1 MSLPLSRHQ
10 FIVCQPRVII
20 GRLLLLGCLGVGC
33 DKVETLVGDAK
44 KDMGVGAPAPVV
56 ESPSAV
62 PASSM
67 TPAQPE
73 PTQPT
78 GPSSESLLT
87 DLKNRPS
94 NLIDDA
100 MLNSVAAS
108 SDAATQVT
116 ELNLTSNLNVSG
128 AGLAA
133 VSKFSNLTK
142 LQMSGVSKV
151 VSGEFPALAGL
162 KLLNELEAD
171 FTQIGNDTL
180 PVLAGLSQLK
190 KLSLAGTKLEGAA
203 ASQLATL
210 TSLEELNFAETAVD
224 DATIVALQALPL
236 KKLTLRR
243 TRITNNALAA
253 IGNHPT
259 LEFLDIGETAV
270 TGVGFAKAK
279 FPELRVLIAART
291 SFGVDGVMN
300 AKRFPKLEELWLYQA
315 GLALDNGSQ
324 WDKRA
329 DFKAFPSLKLLHV
342 GNNQVSDV
350 GISRLIV
357 GAKHLESL
365 YVNQLQGLTDRGLAE
380 ILKCKGLK
388 LLDVS
393 QSSVSSPALLALK
406 EKMPDLV
413 IVNGGSK
420 L

>member
-1 MSLPLSRHQ
+1 MAFPLICRQ
-10 FIVCQPRVII
+10 FVACQLRVV
-20 GRLLLLGCLGVGC
+20 GRLLLVTGSLIVGC
-33 DKVETLVGDAK
+33 DKVENLVDDAK
-44 KDMGVGAPAPVV
+44 KDMGVGTPAPIAETPPV
-56 ESPSAV
+56 V
-62 PASSM
+62 PASA
-67 TPAQPE
+67 TPIAKPE
-73 PTQPT
+73 PSPAT
-78 GPSSESLLT
+78 GPSPESLLT

-100 MLNSVAAS
+100 MLNSIAAS
-108 SDAATQVT
+108 SDAASQVT
-116 ELNLTSNLNVSG
+116 ELNLTSNVNVSG

-133 VSKFSNLTK
+133 VAKFSNLTK

-151 VSGEFPALAGL
+151 VAGEFPALAGL

-171 FTQIGNDTL
+171 FTQIGNDTV
-180 PVLAGLSQLK
+180 PILAGLSQLK
-190 KLSLAGTKLEGAA
+190 KLSLAGTKLEGGAA
-203 ASQLATL
+203 GQLATL
-210 TSLEELNFAETAVD
+210 ASLEELNLAETAVD
-224 DATIVALQALPL
+224 DATIVALQSLPL

-243 TRITNNALAA
+243 TRLTNNALTA

-259 LEFLDIGETAV
+259 LEFLDVGESAV

-291 SFGVDGVMN
+291 SFGVEGVLN
-300 AKRFPKLEELWLYQA
+300 SKRFPKLEELWLYQA
-315 GLALDNGSQ
+315 GLILDNGSQ

-329 DFKAFPSLKLLHV
+329 DFKAFPALKLLHI

-350 GISRLIV
+350 GISRLVV

-365 YVNQLQGLTDRGLAE
+365 YVNQLQGFTDRGLAE

-393 QSSVSSPALLALK
+393 QSSVSGPALLALK

-413 IVNGGSK
+413 IINGGSK